1 MKQDSENKEK
11 FTNYKPW
18 RARRRFTIGFIGIV
32 FPFFLLSV
40 SILHL
45 LALHGIS
52 LNHVPNPALAM
63 LLIGILCTIL
73 GYTASYYMMTTIIAP
88 LERLDKASQSVARG
102 NYNVHLDYDG
112 EIVEIRHTFQNF
124 NTMIQEL
131 NSVEIMR
138 NDFIANV
145 SHEFKTPLS
154 SITGYV
160 TLLQDT
166 ELTEEERNEYIQMAF
181 FNIEKLND
189 LTENILRL
197 SKLENQNT
205 LNPPVTYRLDE
216 QIREAIVLLE
226 PKWSAKNINLELD
239 LNQVMYA
246 GQQPLLFQVWTNLIS
261 NAIKFSEENGS
272 IFISL
277 KDAGEYMEVLVSD
290 NGIGMSQETLSHIFE
305 KFYQGDSSRK
315 EQGNGLGLALCKKI
329 LDICN
334 GKIYVSS
341 TPGKGSVFM
350 VQLDSCITDS
360 ASSSSF

>member
-1 MKQDSENKEK
+1 MKKRAEDKEH
-11 FTNYKPW
+11 FTNTKPW
-18 RARRRFTIGFIGIV
+18 KARRRFTMGFFGIV
-32 FPFFLLSV
+32 FPFFMFSI

-45 LALHGIS
+45 LARRGLS
-52 LNHVPNPALAM
+52 LNRVPNPAIAM
-63 LLIGILCTIL
+63 LFIGILCTIL
-73 GYTASYYMMTTIIAP
+73 GYIASYYMMTTIIAP
-88 LERLDKASQSVARG
+88 LEQLDKASQSVANG
-102 NYNVHLDYDG
+102 DYNISLTYEG
-112 EIVEIRHTFQNF
+112 EIVEINHTFQNF
-124 NTMIQEL
+124 NKMIREL

-160 TLLQDT
+160 TLLQDS

-226 PKWSAKNINLELD
+226 PKWSAKKLELELD
-239 LNQVMYA
+239 FKETMYT
-246 GQQPLLFQVWTNLIS
+246 GQQALLFQVWTNLIS
-261 NAIKFSEENGS
+261 NAIKFSETQGAL
-272 IFISL
+272 FVSL
-277 KDAGEYMEVLVSD
+277 KDREDYVEILVSD
-290 NGIGMSQETLSHIFE
+290 NGIGMTPETMEHIFE

-315 EQGNGLGLALCKKI
+315 EQGNGLGLPLCKKI

-350 VQLDSCITDS
+350 VQLNKE
-360 ASSSSF
+360 AG